1 MFEKKELKKE
11 EVYQLRLW
19 LLNLSDR
26 LESRGEDGDKVMFKL
41 GRQCEKLKAEAMA
54 FEDDI
59 KNLRVEYGTL
69 TDKGFEVK
77 EGTSNYKKFE
87 EGLNNLKAEKVEV
100 DFLSRRI
107 SEAEM
112 EKVKGISI
120 KDWDFLPYFV
130 D

>member
-41 GRQCEKLKAEAMA
+41 GRQCEKLKSEAMA

-77 EGTSNYKKFE
+77 EGTNNYKKFE
-87 EGLNNLKAEKVEV
+87 EGLENLKAEKVEV

-107 SEAEM
+107 SEAEI